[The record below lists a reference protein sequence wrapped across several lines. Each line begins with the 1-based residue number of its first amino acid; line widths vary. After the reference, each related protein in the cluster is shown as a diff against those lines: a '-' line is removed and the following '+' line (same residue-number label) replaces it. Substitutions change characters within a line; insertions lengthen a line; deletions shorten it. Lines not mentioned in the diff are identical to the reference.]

1 MAGTFARLWLTT
13 FTADFDESKDE
24 LGDLDR
30 RAGDGDFAVN
40 LASALRRTHTML
52 TPLDEGASA
61 AEIFAAAST
70 AFLHTGGTS
79 GPLLGMWLRDIGK
92 AFSDASDPVRALAS
106 GVAAGTATVQRLGGA
121 QPGDKTM
128 VDAMVPAVDA
138 LQAAHRDSVGLS
150 SALDR
155 AAAAAEDGA
164 AKTEAITASLGRAS
178 YVGDVSVGV
187 MDPGAAAIALLFRSG
202 HKAAD
207 ETSSQGG
214 GAQ

>member
-13 FTADFDESKDE
+13 FSADFEESKDE

-40 LASALRRTHTML
+40 LGSALRRTHAML
-52 TPLDEGASA
+52 APLEDDASA
-61 AEIFAAAST
+61 AEILAAAST
-70 AFLHTGGTS
+70 GFLQTGGTS

-92 AFSDASDPVRALAS
+92 AFSDASDPVEALAT

-128 VDAMVPAVDA
+128 VDAMVPAVHA
-138 LQAAHRDSVGLS
+138 LQVAHRGGVDLS
-150 SALDR
+150 SALES
-155 AAAAAEDGA
+155 AAAAAQDGA
-164 AKTEAITASLGRAS
+164 AETERITASLGRAS

-202 HKAAD
+202 KKAAD
-207 ETSSQGG
+207 ESSSGSGG
-214 GAQ
+214 G